1 MVQFRHH
8 VLVSALALAACS
20 NQPKVEIT
28 HNSGAVQTQSRSE
41 PVFYNGKT
49 YNLDYTFNNTTQAF
63 DLRVSGMGSKQQKD
77 AGDLASSALGHFA
90 CPTNRRAQLLST
102 PSYAGGVWAMAA
114 KCG

>member
-1 MVQFRHH
+1 MIPFRHIF
-8 VLVSALALAACS
+8 LLSTMALMACS

-49 YNLDYTFNNTTQAF
+49 YRLDYSFNNSTQAF
-63 DLRVSGMGSKQQKD
+63 DLRVSGMGAKQQKD

-90 CPTNRRAQLLST
+90 CPTNRRAQLLNA